1 MLFDKYYYQLIKKE
15 TIHKK
20 RFSKCTVTPGCIPG
34 CVHVSVVLF
43 PQTEKLLKS
52 YTYSVN
58 VPWWFSMHK
67 KFQDILHTTVH
78 KTESSFIRK
87 WYYKIFLSEQTVQ
100 NSTSVQSV
108 M

>member
-1 MLFDKYYYQLIKKE
+1 MNASARLLLFDIKETQMLMLFDKYYYQLIKKE

-20 RFSKCTVTPGCIPG
+20 STVTPGCIPG

-58 VPWWFSMHK
+58 VP
-67 KFQDILHTTVH
+67 
-78 KTESSFIRK
+78 
-87 WYYKIFLSEQTVQ
+87 
-100 NSTSVQSV
+100 
-108 M
+108 

>member
-1 MLFDKYYYQLIKKE
+1 MNASAHLLLFDIKETQMLMLFDKYYYQLIKKE

-52 YTYSVN
+52 YTYPVN
-58 VPWWFSMHK
+58 VP
-67 KFQDILHTTVH
+67 
-78 KTESSFIRK
+78 
-87 WYYKIFLSEQTVQ
+87 
-100 NSTSVQSV
+100 
-108 M
+108 